1 LPHEP
6 KAIGTKGARPGF
18 KLLQAADRA
27 AGRLLTALTVSPR
40 AERNVVVALAAYAA
54 IWALYGTIAKSSQG
68 LHFDMAEVIAWS
80 RDLSFGYLKHP
91 PFAAALVWLWFRI
104 FPVAEWSYYLLAML
118 MPAVALW
125 IVWRLSADYL
135 DSEKRVA
142 GVALL
147 TLVPFFNFH
156 ALKFNVNTIL
166 LPLWAAATFAFLRS
180 YRAPRAGNA
189 ALAGVAAAAC
199 MLGKYWSAVL
209 LAGLGLTA
217 LIDRRRAAYFRSPA
231 PWITVAV
238 GLAVLAPHL
247 VWLVRHDFAPFAY
260 AVGVH
265 GEKPIGTS
273 VLDAL
278 GYLTGSAGY
287 VAIPVIWVFVL
298 ARPKGAAVADMAWPA
313 DPERRLVAE
322 AFWLPLLLPALI
334 APIFGAEITSLWS
347 MSAWTLLPILLLS
360 SPAVELRPADARRIL
375 GTAVALPLLALIAAP
390 AIAILDHRAG
400 PPPSTAQARQLAMQV
415 ESSWHK
421 VTPQPLR
428 FVGGNPDL
436 AYAVIAYAP
445 EAPRALP
452 GMPAPAD
459 AVLKRAGAVFVCFA
473 DDTRCRKNAAAEAK
487 RIGTGRNI
495 VTFSLRRDFLGM
507 PGRRQNYA
515 ITIQPPQR

>member
-1 LPHEP
+1 M
-6 KAIGTKGARPGF
+6 KSARTGF
-18 KLLQAADRA
+18 RLFQAADRA
-27 AGRLLTALTVSPR
+27 AGRFLAALTVSPR
-40 AERNVVVALAAYAA
+40 AERNVLLALAAYAA
-54 IWALYGTIAKSSQG
+54 IWTLYGTIAKSSQG

-91 PFAAALVWLWFRI
+91 PFAAALVWLWFQI

-118 MPAVALW
+118 MPAAALW

-135 DSEKRVA
+135 DSEKRVV

-180 YRAPRAGNA
+180 YRVPRAGRA

-209 LAGLGLTA
+209 LAGFGLTA
-217 LIDRRRAAYFRSPA
+217 LIDRRRKAYFSSLA
-231 PWITVAV
+231 PWITIVI

-247 VWLVRHDFAPFAY
+247 DWLVRHDFAPFAY

-265 GEKPIGTS
+265 GEKPVGTS
-273 VLDAL
+273 ILDAL
-278 GYLTGSAGY
+278 GYLGGSAGY
-287 VAIPVIWVFVL
+287 VAIPVIWVLAL
-298 ARPKGAAVADMAWPA
+298 ARPNGAALADIAWPA

-334 APIFGAEITSLWS
+334 APVMGVEITSLWS
-347 MSAWTLLPILLLS
+347 MSAWALLPILLLS
-360 SPAVELRPADARRIL
+360 SPAVELRTADARHIL
-375 GTAVALPLLALIAAP
+375 CVAVALPVLALIAAP

-415 ESSWHK
+415 ESSWFK
-421 VTPQPLR
+421 VARQALR

-452 GMPAPAD
+452 GMPAPSD
-459 AVLKRAGAVFVCFA
+459 AELKRAGAVFVCFA
-473 DDTRCRKNAAAEAK
+473 EDTRCRNKATAQAK
-487 RIGTGRNI
+487 HIGTGRSI
-495 VTFSLRRDFLGM
+495 VTFTLRRDFLGM
-507 PGRRQNYA
+507 PGRPQNYA